1 MGGCGSRKAAQSS
14 VFKNESGGRGKE
26 KCALQRKQR
35 EQVQFLGER
44 PTSAT
49 AERATRLLGKPGNE
63 AEKLPALDPEGG
75 GR

>member
-1 MGGCGSRKAAQSS
+1 MGPGRLLRAQSS
-14 VFKNESGGRGKE
+14 RMRQEAGGKE
-26 KCALQRKQR
+26 KRALQRKQQ

-49 AERATRLLGKPGNE
+49 AERATSLLGKPGNK
-63 AEKLPALDPEGG
+63 AEKLPALDPEEG